1 MGESGSHE
9 ISFKKK
15 SRSKKKKPKME
26 EIKEHHE
33 DDDNDNNKNNN
44 NDDDDP
50 LGMSYPQAEEESKRE
65 IAMNDSSYLDMHEL
79 SRCES

>member
-1 MGESGSHE
+1 MGESSNHS

-15 SRSKKKKPKME
+15 SKSKKKKQKME

-33 DDDNDNNKNNN
+33 DDD
-44 NDDDDP
+44 DDP
-50 LGMSYPQAEEESKRE
+50 LGMSYPYEESKQD
-65 IAMNDSSYLDMHEL
+65 IIVNDSSYLDMQEL

>member
-1 MGESGSHE
+1 MGESSNHS

-15 SRSKKKKPKME
+15 SKSKKKKQKME

-33 DDDNDNNKNNN
+33 DDD
-44 NDDDDP
+44 DDDP
-50 LGMSYPQAEEESKRE
+50 LGMSYPYEESKQD
-65 IAMNDSSYLDMHEL
+65 IIVNDRSYLDMQEL